1 MRVWVLSYK
10 RVWLF
15 IESCEYAF
23 EVVKRV
29 WLFSF
34 KFMRL
39 CPFIFYANLLLFN
52 LSEYGFKCG
61 MRVWVLIGQASMG
74 FRPHATLVL
83 SFHASFGLQKFKRVW
98 VWSKSCDFSF
108 FFFFTHY
115 ASLEFKTKRVWF
127 LVKRVSFSSY
137 TSFVRFIFCKFC

>member
-39 CPFIFYANLLLFN
+39 CPFIFYASLLLFN

-108 FFFFTHY
+108 FLHTM
-115 ASLEFKTKRVWF
+115 RVWNLRPSEYGF
-127 LVKRVSFSSY
+127 WSSEYRFRVTLVSSDSSFA
-137 TSFVRFIFCKFC
+137 SFVN